1 MERIEFSESRSLSDA
16 VAAAERG
23 DEVVVVRAGSVVAE
37 VRATTEAKRPLYDLV
52 ALRSVRDLAKPLQ
65 IEDSALLI
73 REMRD
78 ADDN

>member
-23 DEVVVVRAGSVVAE
+23 DQVVVVRAGLVVAE
-37 VRATTEAKRPLYDLV
+37 VRATTQTRPPLHDLD
-52 ALRSVRDLAKPLQ
+52 ALRRVRDLARPLQ
-65 IEDSALLI
+65 IDDSAVLI

-78 ADDN
+78 ADDH